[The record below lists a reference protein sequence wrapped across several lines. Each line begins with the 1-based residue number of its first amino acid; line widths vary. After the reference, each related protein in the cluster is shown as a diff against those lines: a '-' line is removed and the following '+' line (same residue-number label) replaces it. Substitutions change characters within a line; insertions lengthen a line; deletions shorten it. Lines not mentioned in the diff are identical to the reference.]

1 MTRRTG
7 VIVVVGLLVSLL
19 LAGVVSSW
27 ASDKPDGLEQV
38 ATTHGMESDTQDHDA
53 PFSGYASDGIS
64 NSRWSTALAGIAGV
78 TVTFGVFGGLTLML
92 RRRTSASEPG
102 E

>member
-1 MTRRTG
+1 MTGRTG
-7 VIVVVGLLVSLL
+7 VVVVVGLLVSVL

-38 ATTHGMESDTQDHDA
+38 AATHGMESEAPDHDT
-53 PFSGYASDGIS
+53 PFSGYATDGIS
-64 NSRWSTALAGIAGV
+64 DLRWSTAVAGILGV
-78 TVTFGVFGGLTLML
+78 AVTFAVFGGLALVL
-92 RRRTSASEPG
+92 RRRTGAPEPR

>member
-7 VIVVVGLLVSLL
+7 ALVVVGLLVSLL

-38 ATTHGMESDTQDHDA
+38 AASHGMESEPSEHDT
-53 PFSGYASDGIS
+53 PFSGYATDGIS
-64 NSRWSTALAGIAGV
+64 GSRWSTAVAGVVGV
-78 TVTFGVFGGLTLML
+78 TVTFAVVGGLALVL
-92 RRRTSASEPG
+92 RRRTSASDPG

>member
-7 VIVVVGLLVSLL
+7 VVVVVGLLVSLL
-19 LAGVVSSW
+19 LAAVVSSW

-38 ATTHGMESDTQDHDA
+38 AATHGMEEEASDHDT
-53 PFSGYASDGIS
+53 PFSGYATDGIS
-64 NSRWSTALAGIAGV
+64 DSRWSTAVAGILGV
-78 TVTFGVFGGLTLML
+78 AVTFAVFGSLALML
-92 RRRTSASEPG
+92 RRRTSASEPR